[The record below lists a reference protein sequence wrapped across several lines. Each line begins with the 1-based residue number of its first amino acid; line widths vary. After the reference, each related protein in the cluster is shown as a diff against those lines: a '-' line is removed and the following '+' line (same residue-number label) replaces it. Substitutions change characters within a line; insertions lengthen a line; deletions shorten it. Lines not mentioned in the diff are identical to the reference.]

1 MSMRRLSLLAD
12 LQARNNDLDAARQTL
27 DAALIAAEA
36 HDDLWWL
43 PEVMR
48 MRAAYD
54 EEQAAVSRLR
64 AAAQTASA
72 RGSVALLR
80 RCEHDL
86 AGHEVRPPRSWAFP
100 PRPDASATD
109 AITWVQ
115 LGRAPA
121 RFWSRRTRN
130 ADQRTP
136 FASSRAPRPARG
148 QNRRDPG

>member
-1 MSMRRLSLLAD
+1 LAGASLPMSMRRLSLLAD

-54 EEQAAVSRLR
+54 KEQAAISRLR
-64 AAAQTASA
+64 SAAELASA
-72 RGSVALLR
+72 HGSVALLR

-86 AGHEVRPPRSWAFP
+86 AGHGLHPPAPGIP
-100 PRPDASATD
+100 PT
-109 AITWVQ
+109 T
-115 LGRAPA
+115 
-121 RFWSRRTRN
+121 
-130 ADQRTP
+130 
-136 FASSRAPRPARG
+136 
-148 QNRRDPG
+148 